1 MKLKKIIKHLL
12 KFFDKKAKKQRK
24 EQSALHQL
32 LQEQLALLQFHIH
45 QGGHQR
51 VVEGVMLV

>member
-24 EQSALHQL
+24 EQSAPPCIN
-32 LQEQLALLQFHIH
+32 FCKNS
-45 QGGHQR
+45 
-51 VVEGVMLV
+51 